1 MPQSFFSMYSKEEA
15 AKIKRE
21 FWIAFDHYSR
31 KFLGHSRKWIRYNT
45 KIKDLSL
52 KFEADRTCATVML
65 AIENNNEDIRFDRFV
80 FIKKYETVFE
90 EFIDNTWIWDEEYVL
105 ENEKKICALY
115 KQLNGVNIYRKS
127 DWTTIFE
134 FLASNMI
141 LLEKAF
147 DEIKPLLEEYI
158 KNNLNQ

>member
-1 MPQSFFSMYSKEEA
+1 MYSKEEA
-15 AKIKRE
+15 AKIRRE

-31 KFLGHSRKWIRYNT
+31 KFLGPTRKWIRYNT

-52 KFEADRTCATVML
+52 KFDANRNYAKVIL

-80 FIKKYETVFE
+80 FIKNYEAVFD
-90 EFIDNTWIWDEEYVL
+90 EFIDDSWIWDDEYTL
-105 ENEKKICALY
+105 DNGKKICAIY

-134 FLASNMI
+134 FFATNMI

>member
-1 MPQSFFSMYSKEEA
+1 MYSKEEA
-15 AKIKRE
+15 AKIRRE
-21 FWIAFDHYSR
+21 FWISFDHYSR
-31 KFLGHSRKWIRYNT
+31 KFLGPTRKWIRYNT

-52 KFEADRTCATVML
+52 KFDANRNCAKVIL
-65 AIENNNEDIRFDRFV
+65 AIENNSEDIRFDRFV
-80 FIKKYETVFE
+80 FLKNYEAVFE
-90 EFIDNTWIWDEEYVL
+90 EFIDHSWIWDEEYTL
-105 ENEKKICALY
+105 DNGKKICAIY

-134 FLASNMI
+134 FFVTNMI

-158 KNNLNQ
+158 KNNLN